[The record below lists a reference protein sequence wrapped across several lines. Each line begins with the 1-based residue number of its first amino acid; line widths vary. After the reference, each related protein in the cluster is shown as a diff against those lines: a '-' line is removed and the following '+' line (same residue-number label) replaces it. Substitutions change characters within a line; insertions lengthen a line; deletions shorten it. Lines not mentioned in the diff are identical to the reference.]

1 MSLVPEMSIVD
12 TTKTFN
18 QTVQCETVVK
28 MYFDMKRDHRRVES
42 IGYNFDVNRMSDRV
56 HCQNPNKSVSVSKE
70 ELNVVFDRCNACSL
84 CVPTIMKNLS

>member
-1 MSLVPEMSIVD
+1 MD

-28 MYFDMKRDHRRVES
+28 MFFDVKRNHRRVES

-70 ELNVVFDRCNACSL
+70 ELKVVFDRCNSCALCS
-84 CVPTIMKNLS
+84 PIIMKSSS